1 MKLFKK
7 LASFILAFAMVMA
20 IAMPSVVMAA
30 DGKSTITIDGF
41 TAGSEYVAYKLFN
54 ATTDDSET
62 HFSYT
67 VNSKYEAV
75 LKEVTGKSTGAE
87 IVKYLDSIKNKAA
100 YVREFADKVYA
111 KVKDMPAEYTTTS
124 GTFADV
130 DQGYYLIAQTKVGTT
145 EAYSLVMLGTAG
157 KKTLKV
163 TPKTSVPTFEKK
175 IKEKNDSTGQET
187 GWQDASDYDIGD
199 DVPFK
204 LTGTVS
210 DKYDNYKTYY
220 YAFHDKMD
228 DTLEFN
234 AGSVVVKIN
243 GKEVAKDKYTL
254 NTKTTENTKT
264 TDGCTFEV
272 VFNDLKTVSPEKPE
286 NVTVEYTAKL
296 KDSAKLG
303 SEGNFNRGKL
313 EFNNNPYYEGEGKP
327 ETPGETPWDEVVV
340 FTYKLIANKTNGEGN
355 ALAGAGFTLYKFD
368 ATANDYVEVKKI
380 DAGTTT
386 KFEFTG
392 ADAGKYKLVETTVP
406 AGYNKADDLVFEVKG
421 TYEAE
426 NTADPLKAPKLT
438 KLEILDEN
446 GHSITGEN
454 QVFTTNLKQGT
465 ATTNIKNLTGSELPS
480 TGGMGTTVLYA
491 AGTLMILAAAA
502 FLVMKKKAE
511 SK

>member
-30 DGKSTITIDGF
+30 DGKSTITVDGA

-54 ATTDDSET
+54 ATDDGNG

-67 VNSKYEAV
+67 VNSKYETV

-87 IVKYLDSIKNKAA
+87 IVKYLNGIKDNATA
-100 YVREFADKVYA
+100 VREFADKVYA
-111 KVKDMPAEYTTTS
+111 KVKTMDVDYTAANGVFAE
-124 GTFADV
+124 V
-130 DQGYYLIAQTKVGTT
+130 DQGYYLIAQTKIGTN

-157 KKTLKV
+157 KNNLKI
-163 TPKTSVPTFEKK
+163 TPKTGVPTFEKK
-175 IKEKNDSTGQET
+175 IKEKNDSTGVES

-199 DVPFK
+199 KVPFK

-234 AGSVVVKIN
+234 ADSVVVKID
-243 GKEVAKDKYTL
+243 GKEVAKEKYTL
-254 NTKTTENTKT
+254 NTKT

-272 VFNDLKTVSPEKPE
+272 VFNDLKTVSPTKPE
-286 NVTVEYTAKL
+286 NVTVEYTATL
-296 KDSAKLG
+296 KDTAKLG
-303 SEGNFNRGKL
+303 SVGNFNKGKL

-340 FTYKLIANKTNGEGN
+340 FTYKLIANKTDGQGD
-355 ALAGAGFTLYKFD
+355 ALAGAGFTLYKFNKD
-368 ATANDYVEVKKI
+368 TDDYVKVKEI
-380 DAGTTT
+380 EADETT

-406 AGYNKADDLVFEVKG
+406 DGYNKADDLVFEVKG
-421 TYEAE
+421 TYEAV
-426 NTADPLKAPKLT
+426 NKTDPLKAPTLT
-438 KLEILDEN
+438 KLEIFDEKGN
-446 GHSITGEN
+446 SITGEDK
-454 QVFTTNLKQGT
+454 VFTTNLAAGT

>member
-30 DGKSTITIDGF
+30 DVKSTITIDGF

-87 IVKYLDSIKNKAA
+87 IVQYLDSIKNKAA
-100 YVREFADKVYA
+100 DVREFADKVYA
-111 KVKDMPAEYTTTS
+111 KVKTMDVDYTATS

-130 DQGYYLIAQTKVGTT
+130 DQGYYLIAQTKVGTN

-157 KKTLKV
+157 KKALKV

-175 IKEKNDSTGQET
+175 IKEKNDSTGEET
-187 GWQDASDYDIGD
+187 DWQDASDYDIGD

-234 AGSVVVKIN
+234 ASTVVVKID
-243 GKEVAKDKYTL
+243 GKVIDRSKYTV
-254 NTKTTENTKT
+254 NTATTAT
-264 TDGCTFEV
+264 TDNCTFEV
-272 VFNDLKTVSPEKPE
+272 VFNDLKTVSPRKPE
-286 NVTVEYTAKL
+286 KVTVEYTAQL
-296 KDSAKLG
+296 KDNAHLG
-303 SEGNFNRGKL
+303 SEGNFNKGKL
-313 EFNNNPYYEGEGKP
+313 EFNNNPYYEGEGKH
-327 ETPGETPWDEVVV
+327 ETSETRWDKVVV
-340 FTYKLIANKTNGEGN
+340 FTYKLIANKTDGDGK

-368 ATANDYVEVKKI
+368 ATANDYVKVHEI
-380 DAGTTT
+380 PADDTTT
-386 KFEFTG
+386 TFGFTG

-406 AGYNKADDLVFEVKG
+406 DGYNKADDLVFEVKG
-421 TYEAE
+421 TYKAE
-426 NTADPLKAPKLT
+426 NTDSPLEAPTLT
-438 KLEILDEN
+438 DLVILDAN

-454 QVFTTNLKQGT
+454 EVFTTNLEQGT

>member
-54 ATTDDSET
+54 ATDDGNG

-100 YVREFADKVYA
+100 DVREFADKVYA
-111 KVKDMPAEYTTTS
+111 KVKDMPADYTATS

-130 DQGYYLIAQTKVGTT
+130 DQGYYLIAQTKVGTK

-157 KKTLKV
+157 KKALKV

-228 DTLEFN
+228 PTLQFN
-234 AGSVVVKIN
+234 ADSVVVKIN
-243 GKEVAKDKYTL
+243 DTVVEKSKYTL
-254 NTKTTENTKT
+254 VTSP
-264 TDGCTFEV
+264 TDKCTFEV
-272 VFNDLKTVSPEKPE
+272 VFNDLKKVSPKKPE

-296 KDSAKLG
+296 MGTAKLG

-327 ETPGETPWDEVVV
+327 ETSETPWDEVVV
-340 FTYKLIANKTNGEGN
+340 FTYKLIANKTNGQGDP
-355 ALAGAGFTLYKFD
+355 LAGAGFTLYKFD
-368 ATANDYVEVKKI
+368 ATANDYVEVKKT
-380 DAGTTT
+380 DDGKTT

-392 ADAGKYKLVETTVP
+392 VDAGKYKLVETTVP
-406 AGYNKADDLVFEVKG
+406 DGYNKADDLVFEVKG
-421 TYEAE
+421 TYEAV
-426 NTADPLKAPKLT
+426 NTVDSFKAPKLT
-438 KLEILDEN
+438 KLEILDAKGN
-446 GHSITGEN
+446 IISGEN
-454 QVFTTNLKQGT
+454 KVFTTNLADGT
-465 ATTNIKNLTGSELPS
+465 ATTNIKNLTGSQLPS

>member
-30 DGKSTITIDGF
+30 DGKSAITIDGF

-87 IVKYLDSIKNKAA
+87 IVKYLDSIKDNAA
-100 YVREFADKVYA
+100 AVRKFADDVYV
-111 KVKDMPAEYTTTS
+111 KVKNMDVDYTATEGVFTN
-124 GTFADV
+124 V
-130 DQGYYLIAQTKVGTT
+130 DQGYYLIAQTKVGTN

-157 KKTLKV
+157 KKELKV
-163 TPKTSVPTFEKK
+163 TPKTGVPTFEKK
-175 IKEKNDSTGQET
+175 IKEKNDSTGKVT
-187 GWQDASDYDIGD
+187 DWQDASDYDIRD
-199 DVPFK
+199 EVPFK

-228 DTLEFN
+228 DTLQFN
-234 AGSVVVKIN
+234 ANTVVVKID
-243 GKEVAKDKYTL
+243 GVEVAKEKYTL
-254 NTKTTENTKT
+254 NTTT

-272 VFNDLKTVSPEKPE
+272 VFNDLKKVSPKKPGK
-286 NVTVEYTAKL
+286 VTVEYTATL
-296 KDSAKLG
+296 KDNANLG
-303 SEGNFNRGKL
+303 SVGNFNRGKL

-327 ETPGETPWDEVVV
+327 ETSETPWDKVVV
-340 FTYKLIANKTNGEGN
+340 FTYKLIANKTDGQGHR
-355 ALAGAGFTLYKFD
+355 LPGAGFTLYKFD
-368 ATANDYVEVKKI
+368 KDTNNYVKVEEI
-380 DAGTTT
+380 PAGTTT
-386 KFEFTG
+386 TFAFTG

-406 AGYNKADDLVFEVKG
+406 DGYNKADDLVFEVKG
-421 TYEAE
+421 TYEAVS
-426 NTADPLKAPKLT
+426 TAPLEAPTLT
-438 KLEILDEN
+438 KLEILDAN
-446 GHSITGEN
+446 GNIISGEN
-454 QVFTTNLKQGT
+454 KVFTTNLVDGT
-465 ATTNIKNLTGSELPS
+465 ATTNIKNLTGSELPE

-491 AGTLMILAAAA
+491 AGTLMILVAAA

>member
-100 YVREFADKVYA
+100 DVREFADKVYA

-130 DQGYYLIAQTKVGTT
+130 DQGYYLIAQTKVGTK

-157 KKTLKV
+157 KKALKV

-220 YAFHDKMD
+220 YAFHDDMD

-234 AGSVVVKIN
+234 AASVVVKIN
-243 GKEVAKDKYTL
+243 GTVIDKSKYDV
-254 NTKTTENTKT
+254 NTATK
-264 TDGCTFEV
+264 DGCTFEV

-296 KDSAKLG
+296 KDAAHLG
-303 SEGNFNRGKL
+303 SEGNFNKGKL

-340 FTYKLIANKTNGEGN
+340 FTYKLIANKTDGEGN
-355 ALAGAGFTLYKFD
+355 ALAGAGFTLYKFN
-368 ATANDYVEVKKI
+368 AANNDYEKVQEI
-380 DAGTTT
+380 PAGTTT
-386 KFEFTG
+386 TFSFTG

-406 AGYNKADDLVFEVKG
+406 DGYNKADDLVFVVKG
-421 TYEAE
+421 TYEAV
-426 NTADPLKAPKLT
+426 NTKKPLEAPKLT

-446 GHSITGEN
+446 DHSITGEN
-454 QVFTTNLKQGT
+454 KVFTTNLEHGT
-465 ATTNIKNLTGSELPS
+465 ATTNIKNLPGSSLPE

>member
-20 IAMPSVVMAA
+20 IAMPSVVMAVN
-30 DGKSTITIDGF
+30 GKSSITINGATTD
-41 TAGSEYVAYKLFN
+41 SQYVAYKLFD
-54 ATTDDSET
+54 AKDDGGT

-67 VNSKYEAV
+67 VNSKYDAV
-75 LKEVTGKSTGAE
+75 LKEVTGKSTGAD
-87 IVKYLDSIKNKAA
+87 IVKYLDSIKDNAA
-100 YVREFADKVYA
+100 AVREFADKVYA
-111 KVKDMPAEYTTTS
+111 KVKDMTVDYTATN

-130 DQGYYLIAQTKVGTT
+130 DQGYYLIAQTKIGTN

-157 KKTLKV
+157 KKALKV

-228 DTLEFN
+228 DTLQFN

-243 GKEVAKDKYTL
+243 GKEVAKEKYTL
-254 NTKTTENTKT
+254 VTNP

-272 VFNDLKTVSPEKPE
+272 VFNDLKKVSPKKPG
-286 NVTVEYTAKL
+286 NVTVEYNATL
-296 KDSAKLG
+296 KDNAKLG
-303 SEGNFNRGKL
+303 SKGNFNQGKL

-327 ETPGETPWDEVVV
+327 ETPGETLWDKVVV
-340 FTYKLIANKTNGEGN
+340 FTYKLIANKTDGQGK

-368 ATANDYVEVKKI
+368 AATNDYVEVKKI
-380 DAGTTT
+380 DAGDTT

-406 AGYNKADDLVFEVKG
+406 DGYNKADDLVFEVKG
-421 TYEAE
+421 TYEAVSTK
-426 NTADPLKAPKLT
+426 NPLEAPTLT
-438 KLEILDEN
+438 KLEILGED
-446 GHSITGEN
+446 GSSITGEN
-454 QVFTTNLKQGT
+454 QVFTTNLVEGT

-480 TGGMGTTVLYA
+480 TGGMGTTVLYT

>member
-30 DGKSTITIDGF
+30 DGKSTITVDGA

-54 ATTDDSET
+54 ATDDGNG

-67 VNSKYEAV
+67 VNSKYETV

-87 IVKYLDSIKNKAA
+87 IVKYLDGIKDNATA
-100 YVREFADKVYA
+100 VREFADKVYA
-111 KVKDMPAEYTTTS
+111 KVKTMDVDYTAANGVFAE
-124 GTFADV
+124 V
-130 DQGYYLIAQTKVGTT
+130 DQGYYLIAQTKIGTN

-157 KKTLKV
+157 KNNLKI
-163 TPKTSVPTFEKK
+163 TPKTGVPTFEKK
-175 IKEKNDSTGQET
+175 IKEKNDSTGVES

-199 DVPFK
+199 KVPFK

-234 AGSVVVKIN
+234 ADSVVVKID
-243 GKEVAKDKYTL
+243 GKEVAKEKYTL
-254 NTKTTENTKT
+254 NTKT

-272 VFNDLKTVSPEKPE
+272 VFNDLKTVSPTKPE
-286 NVTVEYTAKL
+286 NVTVEYTATL
-296 KDSAKLG
+296 KDTAKLG
-303 SEGNFNRGKL
+303 SVGNFNKGKL

-340 FTYKLIANKTNGEGN
+340 FTYKLIANKTDGQGD
-355 ALAGAGFTLYKFD
+355 ALAGAGFTLYKFNKD
-368 ATANDYVEVKKI
+368 TDDYVKVKEI
-380 DAGTTT
+380 EAGETT

-406 AGYNKADDLVFEVKG
+406 DGYNKADDLVFEVKG
-421 TYEAE
+421 TYEAV
-426 NTADPLKAPKLT
+426 NKTDPLKAPTLT
-438 KLEILDEN
+438 KLEIFDEKGN
-446 GHSITGEN
+446 SITGEDK
-454 QVFTTNLKQGT
+454 VFTTNLAAGT

-491 AGTLMILAAAA
+491 VGTLMILAAAA

>member
-30 DGKSTITIDGF
+30 DGKSTITIDGAI
-41 TAGSEYVAYKLFN
+41 AGSEYVAYKLFD
-54 ATTDDSET
+54 ATDDGNG

-67 VNSKYEAV
+67 VNSKYEVV
-75 LKEVTGKSTGAE
+75 LKEVTGKTSGAE
-87 IVKYLDSIKNKAA
+87 IVKYLNGIKDNAA
-100 YVREFADKVYA
+100 AVREFADKVYA
-111 KVKDMPAEYTTTS
+111 KVKTMDVDYTAANGVFAE
-124 GTFADV
+124 V
-130 DQGYYLIAQTKVGTT
+130 DQGYYLIAQTKIGTN

-157 KKTLKV
+157 KNNLKI
-163 TPKTSVPTFEKK
+163 TPKTGVPTFEKK
-175 IKEKNDSTGQET
+175 IKEKNDSTGVES

-199 DVPFK
+199 KVPFK

-234 AGSVVVKIN
+234 ADSVVVKID
-243 GKEVAKDKYTL
+243 GKEVAKEKYTL
-254 NTKTTENTKT
+254 NTKT

-272 VFNDLKTVSPEKPE
+272 VFNDLKTVSPTKPE
-286 NVTVEYTAKL
+286 NVTVEYTATL
-296 KDSAKLG
+296 KDTAKLG
-303 SEGNFNRGKL
+303 SVGNFNKGKL

-340 FTYKLIANKTNGEGN
+340 FTYKLIANKTDGQGD
-355 ALAGAGFTLYKFD
+355 ALAGAGFTLYKFNKD
-368 ATANDYVEVKKI
+368 TDDYVKVKEI
-380 DAGTTT
+380 EAGETT

-406 AGYNKADDLVFEVKG
+406 DGYNKADDLVFEVKG
-421 TYEAE
+421 TYEAV
-426 NTADPLKAPKLT
+426 NNADPLKAPKLT

-446 GHSITGEN
+446 GNSITGEN
-454 QVFTTNLKQGT
+454 KVFTTNLEQGT

>member
-100 YVREFADKVYA
+100 DVREFADKVYA

-130 DQGYYLIAQTKVGTT
+130 DQGYYLIAQTKIGTN

-157 KKTLKV
+157 KKALTV
-163 TPKTSVPTFEKK
+163 TPKTGVPTFEKK
-175 IKEKNDSTGQET
+175 IKEKNDSTGKVT
-187 GWQDASDYDIGD
+187 DWQDASDYDIGD
-199 DVPFK
+199 EVPFK

-228 DTLEFN
+228 PTLQFN
-234 AGSVVVKIN
+234 ANTVVVKID
-243 GKEVAKDKYTL
+243 GVEVAKDKYTL
-254 NTKTTENTKT
+254 NTKT

-272 VFNDLKTVSPEKPE
+272 VFNDLKKVSPNKPGK
-286 NVTVEYTAKL
+286 VTVEYTATL
-296 KDSAKLG
+296 KDNAKLG

-340 FTYKLIANKTNGEGN
+340 FTYKLIANKTDGQGN
-355 ALAGAGFTLYKFD
+355 PLAGAGFTLYKFD

-421 TYEAE
+421 TYEAV
-426 NTADPLKAPKLT
+426 NTDDPLKAPKLT
-438 KLEILDEN
+438 KLEILDAN
-446 GHSITGEN
+446 GKSITGEDK
-454 QVFTTNLKQGT
+454 VFTTNLVDGT

-491 AGTLMILAAAA
+491 AGTLMILAAAT

>member
-30 DGKSTITIDGF
+30 NDGKSTITIDGA
-41 TAGSEYVAYKLFN
+41 TVGSEYVAYKLFN
-54 ATTDDSET
+54 ATDDGNS

-67 VNSKYEAV
+67 VNSKYETV

-87 IVKYLDSIKNKAA
+87 IVKYLDSIKDNATA
-100 YVREFADKVYA
+100 VRKFADDVYA
-111 KVKDMPAEYTTTS
+111 KVKTMGVDYTATN
-124 GTFADV
+124 GKFENV
-130 DQGYYLIAQTKVGTT
+130 DQGYYLIAQTKAGTT

-157 KKTLKV
+157 KKALKV
-163 TPKTSVPTFEKK
+163 TPKTGVPTFEKK
-175 IKEKNDSTGQET
+175 IKEKNDSTGVET

-199 DVPFK
+199 TVPFK

-234 AGSVVVKIN
+234 ADSVVVKID
-243 GKEVAKDKYTL
+243 GKEVAKNKYTL
-254 NTKTTENTKT
+254 NTTT

-272 VFNDLKTVSPEKPE
+272 VFNDLKTVSPTKPE
-286 NVTVEYTAKL
+286 NVTVEYTATL
-296 KDSAKLG
+296 KDTAKLG
-303 SEGNFNRGKL
+303 SVGNFNKGKL

-340 FTYKLIANKTNGEGN
+340 FTYKLIANKTDGQGT

-368 ATANDYVEVKKI
+368 KDTNDYVKVKEI
-380 DAGTTT
+380 EAGKTT

-406 AGYNKADDLVFEVKG
+406 DGYNKADDLVFEVKG
-421 TYEAE
+421 TYEAVN
-426 NTADPLKAPKLT
+426 NTDPLKAPALT
-438 KLEILDEN
+438 KLEILDEKGN
-446 GHSITGEN
+446 NITGEDK
-454 QVFTTNLKQGT
+454 VFTTNLADGT

>member
-30 DGKSTITIDGF
+30 DGKSTITVDGA

-54 ATTDDSET
+54 ATDDGNG

-67 VNSKYEAV
+67 VNSKYETV

-87 IVKYLDSIKNKAA
+87 IVKYLDGIKDNATA
-100 YVREFADKVYA
+100 VREFADKVYA
-111 KVKDMPAEYTTTS
+111 KVKTMDVDYTAANGVFAE
-124 GTFADV
+124 V
-130 DQGYYLIAQTKVGTT
+130 DQGYYLIAQTKIGTN

-157 KKTLKV
+157 KNNLKI
-163 TPKTSVPTFEKK
+163 TPKTGVPTFEKK
-175 IKEKNDSTGQET
+175 IKEKNDSTGVES

-199 DVPFK
+199 KVPFK

-234 AGSVVVKIN
+234 ADSVVVKID
-243 GKEVAKDKYTL
+243 GKEVAKEKYIL
-254 NTKTTENTKT
+254 NTKT
-264 TDGCTFEV
+264 TDGCTLEV
-272 VFNDLKTVSPEKPE
+272 VFNDLKTVSPTKPE
-286 NVTVEYTAKL
+286 NVTVEYTATL
-296 KDSAKLG
+296 KDTAKLG
-303 SEGNFNRGKL
+303 SVGNFNKGKL

-340 FTYKLIANKTNGEGN
+340 FTYKLIANKTDGKGD
-355 ALAGAGFTLYKFD
+355 ALAGAGFTLYKFNKD
-368 ATANDYVEVKKI
+368 TDDYVKVKEI
-380 DAGTTT
+380 EAGETT

-406 AGYNKADDLVFEVKG
+406 DGYNKADDLVFEVKG
-421 TYEAE
+421 TYEAV
-426 NTADPLKAPKLT
+426 NKTDPLKAPTLT
-438 KLEILDEN
+438 KLEILDEKGN
-446 GHSITGEN
+446 SITGEDK
-454 QVFTTNLKQGT
+454 VFTTNLAAGT

>member
-30 DGKSTITIDGF
+30 DGKSTITIDGAN
-41 TAGSEYVAYKLFN
+41 AGSEYVAYKLFD
-54 ATTDDSET
+54 ATDDGNG

-75 LKEVTGKSTGAE
+75 LKEVTGKTSGAE
-87 IVKYLDSIKNKAA
+87 IVKYLNGIKDNAA
-100 YVREFADKVYA
+100 AVREFADKVYA
-111 KVKDMPAEYTTTS
+111 KVKDMTVDYTATN

-130 DQGYYLIAQTKVGTT
+130 DQGYYLIAQTKIGTN

-157 KKTLKV
+157 KKALTV
-163 TPKTSVPTFEKK
+163 TPKTGVPTFEKK
-175 IKEKNDSTGQET
+175 IKEKNDSTGVESD
-187 GWQDASDYDIGD
+187 WQDASDYDIGD
-199 DVPFK
+199 KVPFK

-228 DTLEFN
+228 DTLQFN
-234 AGSVVVKIN
+234 SNSVVVKIN
-243 GKEVAKDKYTL
+243 GNEIDKSKYTL
-254 NTKTTENTKT
+254 NTTTS
-264 TDGCTFEV
+264 DGCTFEV
-272 VFNDLKTVSPEKPE
+272 IFNDLKTVSPTKPE
-286 NVTVEYTAKL
+286 NVTVEYTATL
-296 KDSAKLG
+296 KDTAKLG
-303 SEGNFNRGKL
+303 SEGNFNKGKL

-327 ETPGETPWDEVVV
+327 EKPGETPWDEVVV
-340 FTYKLIANKTNGEGN
+340 FTYKLIANKTDGQGN

-368 ATANDYVEVKKI
+368 KDTNAYVKVKEI
-380 DAGTTT
+380 EAGKTT

-406 AGYNKADDLVFEVKG
+406 DGYNKADDLVFEVKG
-421 TYEAE
+421 TYEAVN
-426 NTADPLKAPKLT
+426 NTDPLKAPALT
-438 KLEILDEN
+438 KLEILDEKGN
-446 GHSITGEN
+446 SITGEDK
-454 QVFTTNLKQGT
+454 VFTTNLVDGT

>member
-30 DGKSTITIDGF
+30 DGKSTITIDGA
-41 TAGSEYVAYKLFN
+41 TAGSEYVAYKLFD
-54 ATTDDSET
+54 ATDDGNG

-75 LKEVTGKSTGAE
+75 LKEVTGKTSGAE
-87 IVKYLDSIKNKAA
+87 IVKYLNGIKDNAA
-100 YVREFADKVYA
+100 AVREFADKVYA
-111 KVKDMPAEYTTTS
+111 KVKDMTVDYTAANGVFAE
-124 GTFADV
+124 V
-130 DQGYYLIAQTKVGTT
+130 DQGYYLIAQTKIGTN

-157 KKTLKV
+157 KKALTV
-163 TPKTSVPTFEKK
+163 TPKTGVPTFEKK
-175 IKEKNDSTGQET
+175 IKEKNDSTGVESD
-187 GWQDASDYDIGD
+187 WQDASDYDIGD
-199 DVPFK
+199 KVPFK

-228 DTLEFN
+228 DTLQFN
-234 AGSVVVKIN
+234 SNSVVVKIN
-243 GKEVAKDKYTL
+243 GNEIDKSKYTL
-254 NTKTTENTKT
+254 NTTTS
-264 TDGCTFEV
+264 DGCTFEV
-272 VFNDLKTVSPEKPE
+272 IFNDLKTVSPTKPE
-286 NVTVEYTAKL
+286 NVTVEYTATL
-296 KDSAKLG
+296 KDTAKLG
-303 SEGNFNRGKL
+303 SEGNFNKGKL

-327 ETPGETPWDEVVV
+327 EKPGETPWDEVVV
-340 FTYKLIANKTNGEGN
+340 FTYKLIANKTDGQGN

-368 ATANDYVEVKKI
+368 KDTNAYVKVKEI
-380 DAGTTT
+380 EAGKTT

-406 AGYNKADDLVFEVKG
+406 DGYNKADDLVFEVKG
-421 TYEAE
+421 TYEAV
-426 NTADPLKAPKLT
+426 NKTDPLKAPTLT
-438 KLEILDEN
+438 ILEILDEKGN
-446 GHSITGEN
+446 SITGEDK
-454 QVFTTNLKQGT
+454 VFTTNLAAGT

>member
-30 DGKSTITIDGF
+30 DGKSTITVDGA

-54 ATTDDSET
+54 ATDDGNG

-67 VNSKYEAV
+67 VNSKYETV

-87 IVKYLDSIKNKAA
+87 IVKYLDGIKDNATA
-100 YVREFADKVYA
+100 VREFADKVYA
-111 KVKDMPAEYTTTS
+111 KVKTMDVDYTAANGVFAE
-124 GTFADV
+124 V
-130 DQGYYLIAQTKVGTT
+130 DQGYYLIAQTKIGTN

-157 KKTLKV
+157 KNNLTI
-163 TPKTSVPTFEKK
+163 TPKTGVPTFEKK
-175 IKEKNDSTGQET
+175 IKEKNDSTGVES

-199 DVPFK
+199 KVPFK

-210 DKYDNYKTYY
+210 DKYGNYKTYY

-234 AGSVVVKIN
+234 ADSVVVKID
-243 GKEVAKDKYTL
+243 GKEVAKEKYTL
-254 NTKTTENTKT
+254 NTKT

-272 VFNDLKTVSPEKPE
+272 VFNDLKTVSPTKPE
-286 NVTVEYTAKL
+286 NVTVEYTATL

-303 SEGNFNRGKL
+303 SVGNFNKGKL

-340 FTYKLIANKTNGEGN
+340 FTYKLIANKTDGQGN
-355 ALAGAGFTLYKFD
+355 ALAGAGFTLYKFNKD
-368 ATANDYVEVKKI
+368 TDDYVKVKEI
-380 DAGTTT
+380 EAGETT

-406 AGYNKADDLVFEVKG
+406 DGYNKADDLVFEVKG
-421 TYEAE
+421 TYEAVN
-426 NTADPLKAPKLT
+426 NTNPLKAPALT

-446 GHSITGEN
+446 GKSITGEDK
-454 QVFTTNLKQGT
+454 VFTTNLAAGT

>member
-30 DGKSTITIDGF
+30 DGKSTITVDGA

-54 ATTDDSET
+54 ATDDGNG

-67 VNSKYEAV
+67 VNSKYETV

-87 IVKYLDSIKNKAA
+87 IVKYLDGIKDNATA
-100 YVREFADKVYA
+100 VREFADKVYA
-111 KVKDMPAEYTTTS
+111 KVKTMDVDYTAANGVFAE
-124 GTFADV
+124 V
-130 DQGYYLIAQTKVGTT
+130 DQGYYLIAQTKIGTN

-157 KKTLKV
+157 KNNLKI
-163 TPKTSVPTFEKK
+163 TPKTGVPTFEKK
-175 IKEKNDSTGQET
+175 IKEKNDSTGVES

-199 DVPFK
+199 KVPFK

-234 AGSVVVKIN
+234 ADSVVVKID
-243 GKEVAKDKYTL
+243 GKEVAKEKYTL
-254 NTKTTENTKT
+254 NTKT

-272 VFNDLKTVSPEKPE
+272 VFNDLKTVSPTKPE
-286 NVTVEYTAKL
+286 NVTVEYTATL
-296 KDSAKLG
+296 KDTAKLG
-303 SEGNFNRGKL
+303 SVGNFNKGKL

-327 ETPGETPWDEVVV
+327 EKPGETPWDEVVV
-340 FTYKLIANKTNGEGN
+340 FTYKIIANKTDGQGN

-368 ATANDYVEVKKI
+368 KDTNAYVKVKEI
-380 DAGTTT
+380 EAGKTT

-406 AGYNKADDLVFEVKG
+406 DGYNKADDLVFEVKG
-421 TYEAE
+421 TYEAV
-426 NTADPLKAPKLT
+426 NKTDPLKAPTLT
-438 KLEILDEN
+438 KLEILDEKGN
-446 GHSITGEN
+446 SITGEDK
-454 QVFTTNLKQGT
+454 VFTTNLAAGT

>member
-54 ATTDDSET
+54 ATDDGNG

-67 VNSKYEAV
+67 VNSKYETV
-75 LKEVTGKSTGAE
+75 LQEVTKKTTSAE
-87 IVKYLDSIKNKAA
+87 IVKYLDSIKDNAA
-100 YVREFADKVYA
+100 AVRKFADDVYA
-111 KVKDMPAEYTTTS
+111 KVKAKEVDYTATN
-124 GTFADV
+124 GTFDNV

-157 KKTLKV
+157 KKALKV
-163 TPKTSVPTFEKK
+163 TPKTGVPTFEKK
-175 IKEKNDSTGQET
+175 IKEKNDSTGVES

-228 DTLEFN
+228 PTLQFN
-234 AGSVVVKIN
+234 ANSVVVKID
-243 GKEVAKDKYTL
+243 GVEVAKDKYTL
-254 NTKTTENTKT
+254 NTTT

-272 VFNDLKTVSPEKPE
+272 VFNDLKKVSPNKPGK
-286 NVTVEYTAKL
+286 VTVEYTATL
-296 KDSAKLG
+296 KDNAKLG
-303 SEGNFNRGKL
+303 SEGNFNKGKL

-340 FTYKLIANKTNGEGN
+340 FTYKLIANKTDGQGN

-421 TYEAE
+421 TYEAV
-426 NTADPLKAPKLT
+426 NTVDPFKAPKLT
-438 KLEILDEN
+438 KLEILDAN
-446 GHSITGEN
+446 GNIISGEN
-454 QVFTTNLKQGT
+454 KVFTTNLVEGT

>member
-87 IVKYLDSIKNKAA
+87 IVKYLDSIKDNAA
-100 YVREFADKVYA
+100 AVRKFADDVYV
-111 KVKDMPAEYTTTS
+111 KVKNMDVDYTATEDVFTN
-124 GTFADV
+124 V
-130 DQGYYLIAQTKVGTT
+130 DQGYYLIAQTKVGTN

-157 KKTLKV
+157 KKALKV

-228 DTLEFN
+228 DTLQFN
-234 AGSVVVKIN
+234 ANTVVVKID
-243 GKEVAKDKYTL
+243 GVEVAKDKYTL
-254 NTKTTENTKT
+254 NTTT

-272 VFNDLKTVSPEKPE
+272 VFNDLKKVSPKKPGK
-286 NVTVEYTAKL
+286 VTVEYTATL
-296 KDSAKLG
+296 KDNANLG
-303 SEGNFNRGKL
+303 SVGNFNRGKL

-327 ETPGETPWDEVVV
+327 ETSETPWDKVVV
-340 FTYKLIANKTNGEGN
+340 FTYKLIANKTDGQGH
-355 ALAGAGFTLYKFD
+355 LLPGAGFTLYKFD
-368 ATANDYVEVKKI
+368 KDTNNYVKVEEI
-380 DAGTTT
+380 PAGTTT
-386 KFEFTG
+386 TFAFTG

-406 AGYNKADDLVFEVKG
+406 DGYNKADDLVFEVKG
-421 TYEAE
+421 TYEAVS
-426 NTADPLKAPKLT
+426 TAPLEAPTLT
-438 KLEILDEN
+438 KLEILDAN
-446 GHSITGEN
+446 GNIISGKN
-454 QVFTTNLKQGT
+454 KVFTTNLVDGT
-465 ATTNIKNLTGSELPS
+465 ATTNIKNLTGSELPE

>member
-30 DGKSTITIDGF
+30 DGKSTITVDGA

-54 ATTDDSET
+54 ATDDGNG

-67 VNSKYEAV
+67 VNSKYETV

-87 IVKYLDSIKNKAA
+87 IVKYLNGIKDNATA
-100 YVREFADKVYA
+100 VREFADKVYA
-111 KVKDMPAEYTTTS
+111 KVKTMDVDYTAANGVFAE
-124 GTFADV
+124 V
-130 DQGYYLIAQTKVGTT
+130 DQGYYLIAQTKIGTN

-157 KKTLKV
+157 KNNLKI
-163 TPKTSVPTFEKK
+163 TPKTGVPTFEKK
-175 IKEKNDSTGQET
+175 IKEKNDSTGVES

-199 DVPFK
+199 KVPFK

-234 AGSVVVKIN
+234 ADSVVVKID
-243 GKEVAKDKYTL
+243 GKEVAKEKYTL
-254 NTKTTENTKT
+254 NTKT

-272 VFNDLKTVSPEKPE
+272 VFNDLKTVSPTKPE
-286 NVTVEYTAKL
+286 NVTVEYTATL
-296 KDSAKLG
+296 KDTAKLG
-303 SEGNFNRGKL
+303 SVGNFNKGKL

-327 ETPGETPWDEVVV
+327 KTPGETPWDEVVV
-340 FTYKLIANKTNGEGN
+340 FTYKLIANKTDGQGD
-355 ALAGAGFTLYKFD
+355 ALAGAGFTLYKFNKD
-368 ATANDYVEVKKI
+368 TDDYVKVKEI
-380 DAGTTT
+380 EAGETT

-406 AGYNKADDLVFEVKG
+406 DGYNKADDLVFEVKG
-421 TYEAE
+421 TYEAV
-426 NTADPLKAPKLT
+426 NKTDPLKAPTLT
-438 KLEILDEN
+438 KLEIFDEKGN
-446 GHSITGEN
+446 SITGEDK
-454 QVFTTNLKQGT
+454 VFTTNLAAGT

>member
-30 DGKSTITIDGF
+30 DGKSTITVDGA

-54 ATTDDSET
+54 ATDDGNG

-67 VNSKYEAV
+67 VNSKYETV

-87 IVKYLDSIKNKAA
+87 IVKYLDGIKDNATA
-100 YVREFADKVYA
+100 VREFADKVYA
-111 KVKDMPAEYTTTS
+111 KVKTMDVDYTAANGVFAE
-124 GTFADV
+124 V
-130 DQGYYLIAQTKVGTT
+130 DQGYYLIAQTKIGTN

-157 KKTLKV
+157 KNNLKI
-163 TPKTSVPTFEKK
+163 TPKTGVPTFEKK
-175 IKEKNDSTGQET
+175 IKEKNDSTGVES

-199 DVPFK
+199 KVPFK

-234 AGSVVVKIN
+234 ADSVVVKID
-243 GKEVAKDKYTL
+243 GKEVAKEKYTL
-254 NTKTTENTKT
+254 NTKT

-272 VFNDLKTVSPEKPE
+272 VFNDLKTVSPTKPE
-286 NVTVEYTAKL
+286 NVTVEYTATL
-296 KDSAKLG
+296 KDTAKLG
-303 SEGNFNRGKL
+303 SVGNFNKGKL

-340 FTYKLIANKTNGEGN
+340 FTYKLIANKTDGQGN

-368 ATANDYVEVKKI
+368 KDTNDYVKVKEI
-380 DAGTTT
+380 EAGETT

-406 AGYNKADDLVFEVKG
+406 DGYNKADDLVFEVKG
-421 TYEAE
+421 TYEAV
-426 NTADPLKAPKLT
+426 NKTDPLKAPTLT
-438 KLEILDEN
+438 KLEIFDEKGN
-446 GHSITGEN
+446 SITGEDK
-454 QVFTTNLKQGT
+454 VFTTNLAAGT

>member
-30 DGKSTITIDGF
+30 DGKSTITIDGA

-54 ATTDDSET
+54 ATDDGNG

-67 VNSKYEAV
+67 VNSKYETV
-75 LKEVTGKSTGAE
+75 LKEVTGKSTGAD
-87 IVKYLDSIKNKAA
+87 IVKYLDSIKDNATA
-100 YVREFADKVYA
+100 VRKFADDVYA
-111 KVKDMPAEYTTTS
+111 KVKAMEVDYTATEGVFTN
-124 GTFADV
+124 V
-130 DQGYYLIAQTKVGTT
+130 DQGYYLIAQTKIGTN

-157 KKTLKV
+157 KKALTV
-163 TPKTSVPTFEKK
+163 TPKTGVPTFEKK
-175 IKEKNDSTGQET
+175 IKEKNDSTGKVT
-187 GWQDASDYDIGD
+187 DWQDASDYDIGD
-199 DVPFK
+199 EVPFK

-228 DTLEFN
+228 PTLQFN
-234 AGSVVVKIN
+234 ANTVVVKID
-243 GKEVAKDKYTL
+243 GVEVAKDKYTL
-254 NTKTTENTKT
+254 NTKT

-272 VFNDLKTVSPEKPE
+272 VFNDLKKVSPNKPGK
-286 NVTVEYTAKL
+286 VTVEYTATL
-296 KDSAKLG
+296 KDNAKLG

-340 FTYKLIANKTNGEGN
+340 FTYKLIANKTDGQGN
-355 ALAGAGFTLYKFD
+355 PLAGAGFTLYKFD

-421 TYEAE
+421 TYEAV
-426 NTADPLKAPKLT
+426 NTDDLLKAPKLT
-438 KLEILDEN
+438 KLEILDAN
-446 GHSITGEN
+446 GKSITGEDK
-454 QVFTTNLKQGT
+454 VFTTNLKDGT

>member
-30 DGKSTITIDGF
+30 DGISTITVDGA

-54 ATTDDSET
+54 ATDDGNG

-67 VNSKYEAV
+67 VNSKYETV

-87 IVKYLDSIKNKAA
+87 IVKYLDGIKDNATA
-100 YVREFADKVYA
+100 VREFADKVYA
-111 KVKDMPAEYTTTS
+111 KVKTMDVDYTAANGVFAE
-124 GTFADV
+124 V
-130 DQGYYLIAQTKVGTT
+130 DQGYYLIAQTKIGTN

-157 KKTLKV
+157 KNNLKI
-163 TPKTSVPTFEKK
+163 TPKTGVPTFEKK
-175 IKEKNDSTGQET
+175 IKEKNDSTGVES

-199 DVPFK
+199 KVSFK

-234 AGSVVVKIN
+234 ADSVVVKID
-243 GKEVAKDKYTL
+243 GKEVAKEKYTL
-254 NTKTTENTKT
+254 NTKT

-272 VFNDLKTVSPEKPE
+272 VFNDLKTVSPTKPE
-286 NVTVEYTAKL
+286 NVTVEYTATL
-296 KDSAKLG
+296 KDTAKLG
-303 SEGNFNRGKL
+303 SVGNFNKGKL

-340 FTYKLIANKTNGEGN
+340 FTYKLIANKTDGQGD
-355 ALAGAGFTLYKFD
+355 ALAGAGFTLYKFNKD
-368 ATANDYVEVKKI
+368 TDDYVKVKEI
-380 DAGTTT
+380 EAGETT

-406 AGYNKADDLVFEVKG
+406 DGYNKADDLVFEVKG
-421 TYEAE
+421 TYEAV
-426 NTADPLKAPKLT
+426 NKTDPLKAPTLT
-438 KLEILDEN
+438 KLEILDEKGN
-446 GHSITGEN
+446 SITGEDK
-454 QVFTTNLKQGT
+454 VFTTNLAAGT

>member
-30 DGKSTITIDGF
+30 DGKSTITVDGA

-54 ATTDDSET
+54 ATDDGNG

-67 VNSKYEAV
+67 VNSKYETV

-87 IVKYLDSIKNKAA
+87 IVKYLDGIKDNATA
-100 YVREFADKVYA
+100 VREFADKVYA
-111 KVKDMPAEYTTTS
+111 KVKTMDVDYTAANGVFAE
-124 GTFADV
+124 V
-130 DQGYYLIAQTKVGTT
+130 DQGYYLIAQTKIGTN

-157 KKTLKV
+157 KNNLKI
-163 TPKTSVPTFEKK
+163 TPKTGVPTFEKK
-175 IKEKNDSTGQET
+175 IKEKNDSTGVES

-199 DVPFK
+199 KVPFK

-234 AGSVVVKIN
+234 ADSVVVKID
-243 GKEVAKDKYTL
+243 GKEVAKEKYTL
-254 NTKTTENTKT
+254 NTKT

-272 VFNDLKTVSPEKPE
+272 VFNDLKTVSPTKPE
-286 NVTVEYTAKL
+286 NVTVEYTATL
-296 KDSAKLG
+296 KDTAKLG
-303 SEGNFNRGKL
+303 SVGNFNKGKL

-340 FTYKLIANKTNGEGN
+340 FTYKLIANKTDGQGD
-355 ALAGAGFTLYKFD
+355 ALAGAGFTLYKFNKD
-368 ATANDYVEVKKI
+368 TDDYVKVKEI
-380 DAGTTT
+380 EAGETT

-406 AGYNKADDLVFEVKG
+406 DGYNKADDLVFEVKG
-421 TYEAE
+421 TYEAV
-426 NTADPLKAPKLT
+426 NKTDPLKAPTLT
-438 KLEILDEN
+438 KLEIFDEKGN
-446 GHSITGEN
+446 SITGEDK
-454 QVFTTNLKQGT
+454 VFTTNLAAGT

>member
-30 DGKSTITIDGF
+30 DGKSTITIDGA
-41 TAGSEYVAYKLFN
+41 TAGSEYVAYKLFD
-54 ATTDDSET
+54 ATDDGNG

-75 LKEVTGKSTGAE
+75 LKEVTGKTSGAE
-87 IVKYLDSIKNKAA
+87 IVKYLNGIKDNAA
-100 YVREFADKVYA
+100 AVREFADKVYA
-111 KVKDMPAEYTTTS
+111 KVKDMTVDYTATN

-130 DQGYYLIAQTKVGTT
+130 DQGYYLIAQTKIGTN

-157 KKTLKV
+157 KKALTV
-163 TPKTSVPTFEKK
+163 TPKTGVPTFEKK
-175 IKEKNDSTGQET
+175 IKEKNDSTGVESD
-187 GWQDASDYDIGD
+187 WQDASDYDIGD
-199 DVPFK
+199 KVPFK

-228 DTLEFN
+228 DTLQFN
-234 AGSVVVKIN
+234 SNSVVVKIN
-243 GKEVAKDKYTL
+243 GNEIDKSKYTL
-254 NTKTTENTKT
+254 NTTTS
-264 TDGCTFEV
+264 DGCTFEV
-272 VFNDLKTVSPEKPE
+272 IFNDLKTVSPTKPE
-286 NVTVEYTAKL
+286 NVTVEYTATL
-296 KDSAKLG
+296 KDTAKLG
-303 SEGNFNRGKL
+303 SEGNFNKGKL

-327 ETPGETPWDEVVV
+327 EKPGETPWDEVVV
-340 FTYKLIANKTNGEGN
+340 FTYKLIANKTDGQGN

-368 ATANDYVEVKKI
+368 KDTNAYVKVKEI
-380 DAGTTT
+380 EAGKTT

-406 AGYNKADDLVFEVKG
+406 DGYNKADDLVFEVKG
-421 TYEAE
+421 TYEAVN
-426 NTADPLKAPKLT
+426 NTDPLKAPALT
-438 KLEILDEN
+438 KLEILDEKGN
-446 GHSITGEN
+446 SITGEDK
-454 QVFTTNLKQGT
+454 VFTTNLVDGT

>member
-30 DGKSTITIDGF
+30 DGKSTITVDGA

-54 ATTDDSET
+54 ATDDGNG

-67 VNSKYEAV
+67 VNSKYETV

-87 IVKYLDSIKNKAA
+87 IVKYLDGIKDNATA
-100 YVREFADKVYA
+100 VREFADKVYA
-111 KVKDMPAEYTTTS
+111 KVKTMDVDYTAANGVFAE
-124 GTFADV
+124 V
-130 DQGYYLIAQTKVGTT
+130 DQGYYLIAQTKIGTN

-157 KKTLKV
+157 KNNLKI
-163 TPKTSVPTFEKK
+163 TPKTGVPTFEKK
-175 IKEKNDSTGQET
+175 IKEKNDSTGVES

-199 DVPFK
+199 KVPFK

-234 AGSVVVKIN
+234 ADSVVVKID
-243 GKEVAKDKYTL
+243 GKEVAKEKYTL
-254 NTKTTENTKT
+254 NTKT

-272 VFNDLKTVSPEKPE
+272 VFNDLKTVSPTKPE
-286 NVTVEYTAKL
+286 NVTVEYTATL
-296 KDSAKLG
+296 KDTAKLG
-303 SEGNFNRGKL
+303 SVGNFNKGKL

-340 FTYKLIANKTNGEGN
+340 FTYKLIANKTDGQGD
-355 ALAGAGFTLYKFD
+355 ALAGAGFTLYKFNKD
-368 ATANDYVEVKKI
+368 TDDYVKVKEI
-380 DAGTTT
+380 EAGETT

-406 AGYNKADDLVFEVKG
+406 DGYNKADDLVFEVKG
-421 TYEAE
+421 TYEAV
-426 NTADPLKAPKLT
+426 NKTDPLKAPTLT
-438 KLEILDEN
+438 KLEILDEKGN
-446 GHSITGEN
+446 SITGEDK
-454 QVFTTNLKQGT
+454 VFTTNLAAGT